1 MTMKKAHP
9 AKRGCKSKWESHVK
23 GRLLTIKMWRQNGV
37 IEKDICKNLGIS
49 HDSLARYKKRH
60 SELCE
65 ALKLGKEDAVAKV
78 VDALYK
84 RAVGY
89 EYEEE
94 RTIGTKQAGK
104 GLVIG
109 RIEKI
114 KKQVAPDV
122 MAQMFYL
129 QNRCSMDWR
138 DRRQHELTGP
148 GGQPL
153 QQAPIIH
160 AYIPDNGRKRDTA
173 VIAENI
179 KNGRNGRNGRNSRL

>member
-23 GRLLTIKMWRQNGV
+23 PRLLRIKMWCQSGV
-37 IEKDICKNLGIS
+37 IQKDICKNLGIS
-49 HDSLARYKKRH
+49 HQALAVYKRAH
-60 SELCE
+60 PELRE
-65 ALKLGKEDAVAKV
+65 MLKLGKEDAVAKV

-94 RTIGTKQAGK
+94 RTVGTKAKGK
-104 GLVIG
+104 PLVIG

-129 QNRCSMDWR
+129 QNRCSLDWR

-160 AYIPDNGRKRDTA
+160 AYIPDNGRKRDEA
-173 VIAENI
+173 LIAENI
-179 KNGRNGRNGRNSRL
+179 KNGRNGRNGHNKRF